1 MWRRWPWDQR
11 IIPRVPPP
19 PKHLPA
25 NTRFGMADSGT
36 ALGIWVRAGICGFGA
51 PASERTVLTLRTSPC
66 AMVGILHREAL
77 DLPISKAGKW
87 RNRAHTPSTTPGKE
101 LLNEF
106 SSLPSTSVRSVR
118 FPFPVGPF
126 QNFNTFEARMSG
138 SVLHKAGVATVQV
151 CAGAQRPAG
160 RLPFGTLQS
169 QRPKSRAAVGTMPET
184 DPIHFP
190 PSPHF
195 IANTDPWNIL

>member
-1 MWRRWPWDQR
+1 MLSIPKELVVEMWRGWPWDQR

-66 AMVGILHREAL
+66 AMAGILHREAL

-106 SSLPSTSVRSVR
+106 SSLPSTSVRFVR

-126 QNFNTFEARMSG
+126 QNFNTEVSSLG
-138 SVLHKAGVATVQV
+138 
-151 CAGAQRPAG
+151 QR
-160 RLPFGTLQS
+160 RLS
-169 QRPKSRAAVGTMPET
+169 
-184 DPIHFP
+184 P
-190 PSPHF
+190 PSTPFVARHR
-195 IANTDPWNIL
+195 LLV